1 MLLAIDIGNT
11 QTVIGLFGFDRG
23 DTSAGSDPGNEPV
36 DEANRR
42 SGSRS
47 ERGLLDHWRIATN
60 AERTADEHALMVQEF
75 LGFHGFSFDEEI
87 DGIGISS
94 VVPRATAA
102 FREMTEKYFGFKP
115 LVLEPGVRTGMP
127 ILTENPREVGADRI
141 ANAVAAI
148 DIFGGPVVVIDF
160 GTATTYDAI
169 SAAGEYL
176 GGAIAPGIE
185 ISLDAL
191 YTRAAA
197 LRRVELVEPR
207 NVIGRTTVE
216 SIQSGTVFGFAGQVD
231 GICQRLAHELG
242 SPSVVATGGLANL
255 IAPYTQV
262 IQHVE
267 PWLTLHGLRLV
278 FEKNQA
284 AKERR

>member
-11 QTVIGLFGFDRG
+11 QTVIGLFGPGPD
-23 DTSAGSDPGNEPV
+23 AGSAVKSQEP
-36 DEANRR
+36 DDGANRFLA
-42 SGSRS
+42 SGC
-47 ERGLLDHWRIATN
+47 ERDQLDHWRIATN
-60 AERTADEHALMVQEF
+60 AERTADEHALVVQEF
-75 LGFHGFSFDEEI
+75 LGFHGFSFNEEI
-87 DGIGISS
+87 DGIAISS
-94 VVPRATAA
+94 VVPRTTAA
-102 FREMTEKYFGFKP
+102 IREMAEKYFGFKA

-127 ILTENPREVGADRI
+127 ILTDNPREVGADRI

-148 DIFGGPVVVIDF
+148 DLFGGPVVVIDF
-160 GTATTYDAI
+160 GTATTYDAV

-176 GGAIAPGIE
+176 GGVIAPGIE

-216 SIQSGTVFGFAGQVD
+216 SIQSGAVFGFAGQVD
-231 GICQRLAHELG
+231 GICQRLEHELG
-242 SPSVVATGGLANL
+242 EPTVVATGGLADL
-255 IAPYTQV
+255 ITPYTRS
-262 IQHVE
+262 IEHVE

-278 FEKNQA
+278 FEKNPRLV
-284 AKERR
+284 EPR